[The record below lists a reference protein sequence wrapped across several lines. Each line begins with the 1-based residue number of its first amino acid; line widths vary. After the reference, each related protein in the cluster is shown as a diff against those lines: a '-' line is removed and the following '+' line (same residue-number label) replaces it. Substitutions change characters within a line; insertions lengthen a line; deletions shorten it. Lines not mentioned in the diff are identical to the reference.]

1 MLKCPEVFG
10 NVQVTQYVP
19 MNSELSDFETHVNLA
34 LEGITTSANPQL
46 VISLGSHGDIG
57 EVCRDGKL
65 RLKTQNFKS
74 DPFHW
79 RDECGTNPRLKN
91 IAVRADP

>member
-1 MLKCPEVFG
+1 MSAALRMSTVLKCPEVFG

-46 VISLGSHGDIG
+46 VISLGSLECD
-57 EVCRDGKL
+57 
-65 RLKTQNFKS
+65 RLTGY
-74 DPFHW
+74 DL
-79 RDECGTNPRLKN
+79 T
-91 IAVRADP
+91 